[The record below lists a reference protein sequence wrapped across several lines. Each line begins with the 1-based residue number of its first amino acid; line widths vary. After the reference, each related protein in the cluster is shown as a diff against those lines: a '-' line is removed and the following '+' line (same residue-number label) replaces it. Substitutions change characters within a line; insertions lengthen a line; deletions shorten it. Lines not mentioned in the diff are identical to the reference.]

1 MLLTWIKAW
10 TASQM
15 WDLSRSATC
24 VHSAR
29 LSGGSAAQGAAR
41 MGLMSP
47 VAPARFCN
55 AESAAEAKEYFHIDF
70 GLGIL
75 RPRHYSP
82 RARLLEKIEQRSV
95 A

>member
-1 MLLTWIKAW
+1 
-10 TASQM
+10 
-15 WDLSRSATC
+15 
-24 VHSAR
+24 
-29 LSGGSAAQGAAR
+29 